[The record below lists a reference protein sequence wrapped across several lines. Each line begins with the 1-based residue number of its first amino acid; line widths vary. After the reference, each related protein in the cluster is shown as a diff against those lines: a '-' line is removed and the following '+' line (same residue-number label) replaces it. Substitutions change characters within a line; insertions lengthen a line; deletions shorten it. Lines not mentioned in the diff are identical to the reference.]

1 MRKVFL
7 FISVIVLCLNANA
20 QINETSNDLALIEK
34 TINLYIEGQ
43 ATGDSTMVGSSFH
56 NTWQLKYFADNEINV
71 VTKSKYITGFKKHDR
86 PQNWSARTVFVDI
99 TNNVAI
105 AKVEIST
112 ATLLF
117 VDYFHFMK
125 TNQGW
130 LIVDKI
136 SARTPHK
143 VVEPAAPKAKS

>member
-7 FISVIVLCLNANA
+7 FISVIVLSLHANA
-20 QINETSNDLALIEK
+20 QVSDTTNDLALIEK
-34 TINLYIEGQ
+34 TINLYLEGQ
-43 ATGDSTMVGSSFH
+43 ATGDSIKVGSSFH
-56 NTWQLKYFADNEINV
+56 DTWQLKYLADDKVNV
-71 VTKSKYITGFKKHDR
+71 VTKSKYIKGFKKHDR
-86 PQNWSARTVFVDI
+86 PNNWSARTVFVDI
-99 TNNVAI
+99 TNNVAV

-117 VDYFHFMK
+117 VDYFHFIK

-136 SARTPHK
+136 SARHLIK
-143 VVEPAAPKAKS
+143 Q

>member
-7 FISVIVLCLNANA
+7 FISVILLSFTVNA
-20 QINETSNDLALIEK
+20 QVSDTTNDLALIEK
-34 TINLYIEGQ
+34 TINLYLEGQ
-43 ATGDSTMVGSSFH
+43 ATGDSIKVGSSFH
-56 NTWQLKYFADNEINV
+56 NTWQLKYFADDKVNV
-71 VTKSKYITGFKKHDR
+71 VTKSKYITGFQKHDR
-86 PQNWSARTVFVDI
+86 PKNWSARTVFVDI
-99 TNNVAI
+99 TNNVAV

-117 VDYFHFMK
+117 TDYFHFIK
-125 TNQGW
+125 TNKGW

-143 VVEPAAPKAKS
+143 TVEATVAKAK

>member
-7 FISVIVLCLNANA
+7 FVSVIVLSLNVNG
-20 QINETSNDLALIEK
+20 QVSDTTNDLALIEK
-34 TINLYIEGQ
+34 TINLYLEGQ
-43 ATGDSTMVGSSFH
+43 ATGDSIKVGSSFH
-56 NTWQLKYFADNEINV
+56 DTWQLKYFADDKVNV
-71 VTKSKYITGFKKHDR
+71 VTKSKYITGFQKHDR
-86 PQNWSARTVFVDI
+86 PKNWSARTVFVDI
-99 TNNVAI
+99 TNNVAV

-117 VDYFHFMK
+117 VDYFHFIK

-143 VVEPAAPKAKS
+143 TVEATVAKAK

>member
-7 FISVIVLCLNANA
+7 FISVILLSFPVNA
-20 QINETSNDLALIEK
+20 QVSDTTNDLALIEK
-34 TINLYIEGQ
+34 TINLYLEGQ
-43 ATGDSTMVGSSFH
+43 ATGDSVKVGSSFH
-56 NTWQLKYFADNEINV
+56 DPWQLKYFADDKVNV
-71 VTKSKYITGFKKHDR
+71 VTKSKYITGFQKHDR
-86 PQNWSARTVFVDI
+86 PKNWSARTVFVDI
-99 TNNVAI
+99 TNNVAV

-117 VDYFHFMK
+117 TDYFHFMK

-143 VVEPAAPKAKS
+143 TVEATVAKAK

>member
-7 FISVIVLCLNANA
+7 FISVIVLSFHANA
-20 QINETSNDLALIEK
+20 QVSDTTNDLALIEK
-34 TINLYIEGQ
+34 TINLYLEGQ
-43 ATGDSTMVGSSFH
+43 ATGDSIKVGSSFH
-56 NTWQLKYFADNEINV
+56 DTWQLKYFADDKVNV
-71 VTKSKYITGFKKHDR
+71 VTKSKYITGFQKHDR
-86 PQNWSARTVFVDI
+86 PKNWSARTVFVDI
-99 TNNVAI
+99 TNNVAV

-117 VDYFHFMK
+117 VDYFHFIK

-143 VVEPAAPKAKS
+143 TVEVAAAKAK

>member
-7 FISVIVLCLNANA
+7 FISVIVLSLHASA
-20 QINETSNDLALIEK
+20 QVSDTTNDLALIEK
-34 TINLYIEGQ
+34 TINLYLEGQ
-43 ATGDSTMVGSSFH
+43 ATGDSVKVGSSFH
-56 NTWQLKYFADNEINV
+56 DTWQLKYFADDKVNV
-71 VTKSKYITGFKKHDR
+71 VTKSKYITGFQKHDR
-86 PQNWSARTVFVDI
+86 PKNWSARTVFVDI
-99 TNNVAI
+99 TNNVAV

-117 VDYFHFMK
+117 VDYFHFIK

-143 VVEPAAPKAKS
+143 TAEVAAAKAK

>member
-7 FISVIVLCLNANA
+7 FVSVIVLSLNVNA
-20 QINETSNDLALIEK
+20 QVSDTTNDLALIEK
-34 TINLYIEGQ
+34 TINLYLEGQ
-43 ATGDSTMVGSSFH
+43 ATGDSIKVGSSFH
-56 NTWQLKYFADNEINV
+56 DTWQLKYFADDKVNV
-71 VTKSKYITGFKKHDR
+71 VTKSKYITGFQKHDR
-86 PQNWSARTVFVDI
+86 PKNWSARTVFVDI
-99 TNNVAI
+99 TNNVAV

-117 VDYFHFMK
+117 VDYFHFIK

-143 VVEPAAPKAKS
+143 TVEATVPKAK

>member
-7 FISVIVLCLNANA
+7 FISVILLSFTVNA
-20 QINETSNDLALIEK
+20 QVSDTTNDLALIEK
-34 TINLYIEGQ
+34 TINLYLEGQ
-43 ATGDSTMVGSSFH
+43 ATGDSIKVGSSFH
-56 NTWQLKYFADNEINV
+56 DTWQLKYFADDKVNV
-71 VTKSKYITGFKKHDR
+71 VTKSKYITGFQKHDR
-86 PQNWSARTVFVDI
+86 PKNWSARTVFVDI
-99 TNNVAI
+99 TNNVAV

-117 VDYFHFMK
+117 TDYFHFIK
-125 TNQGW
+125 TNKGW

-143 VVEPAAPKAKS
+143 TVEATVAKAK

>member
-7 FISVIVLCLNANA
+7 FISVIVLSLNVNG
-20 QINETSNDLALIEK
+20 QVSDTTNDLALIEK
-34 TINLYIEGQ
+34 TINLYLEGQ
-43 ATGDSTMVGSSFH
+43 ATGDSIKVGSSFH
-56 NTWQLKYFADNEINV
+56 DTWQLKYFADDKVNV
-71 VTKSKYITGFKKHDR
+71 VTKSKYITGFQKHDR
-86 PQNWSARTVFVDI
+86 PKNWSARTVFVDI
-99 TNNVAI
+99 TNNVAV

-117 VDYFHFMK
+117 VDYFHFIK

-143 VVEPAAPKAKS
+143 TVEATVAKAK

>member
-7 FISVIVLCLNANA
+7 FISVIVLSFHANA
-20 QINETSNDLALIEK
+20 QVSDTTNDLALIEK
-34 TINLYIEGQ
+34 TINLYLEGQ
-43 ATGDSTMVGSSFH
+43 ATGDSIKVGSSFH
-56 NTWQLKYFADNEINV
+56 DTWQLKYFADDKVNV
-71 VTKSKYITGFKKHDR
+71 VTKSKYITGFQKHDR
-86 PQNWSARTVFVDI
+86 PKNWSARTVFVDI
-99 TNNVAI
+99 TNNVAV

-117 VDYFHFMK
+117 VDYFHFIK

-143 VVEPAAPKAKS
+143 TVEVAATKAK

>member
-7 FISVIVLCLNANA
+7 FISVIVLSLNVNA
-20 QINETSNDLALIEK
+20 QVSDTTNDLALIEK
-34 TINLYIEGQ
+34 TINLYLEGQ
-43 ATGDSTMVGSSFH
+43 ATGDSIKVGSSFH
-56 NTWQLKYFADNEINV
+56 DTWQLKYFADDKVNV
-71 VTKSKYITGFKKHDR
+71 VTKSKYITGFQKHDR
-86 PQNWSARTVFVDI
+86 PKNWSARTVFVDI
-99 TNNVAI
+99 TNNVAV

-117 VDYFHFMK
+117 VDYFHFIK
-125 TNQGW
+125 TNKGW

-143 VVEPAAPKAKS
+143 TVEATIAKAK

>member
-7 FISVIVLCLNANA
+7 FISVILFSFTVNA
-20 QINETSNDLALIEK
+20 QVSDTTNDLALIEK
-34 TINLYIEGQ
+34 TINLYLEGQ
-43 ATGDSTMVGSSFH
+43 ATGDSVKVGSSFH
-56 NTWQLKYFADNEINV
+56 DTWQLKYFADDKVNV
-71 VTKSKYITGFKKHDR
+71 VTKSKYITGFQKHDR
-86 PQNWSARTVFVDI
+86 PKNWSARTVFVDI
-99 TNNVAI
+99 TNNVAV

-117 VDYFHFMK
+117 TDYFHFMK

-143 VVEPAAPKAKS
+143 TVEATVAKAK

>member
-7 FISVIVLCLNANA
+7 FISVIVLSLHANA
-20 QINETSNDLALIEK
+20 QVSDTTNDLALIEK
-34 TINLYIEGQ
+34 TINLYLEGQ
-43 ATGDSTMVGSSFH
+43 ATGDSIKVGSSFH
-56 NTWQLKYFADNEINV
+56 DTWQLKYFADDKVNV

-86 PQNWSARTVFVDI
+86 PNNWSARTVFVDI

-117 VDYFHFMK
+117 VDYFHFIK

-143 VVEPAAPKAKS
+143 TVEVAADKTK